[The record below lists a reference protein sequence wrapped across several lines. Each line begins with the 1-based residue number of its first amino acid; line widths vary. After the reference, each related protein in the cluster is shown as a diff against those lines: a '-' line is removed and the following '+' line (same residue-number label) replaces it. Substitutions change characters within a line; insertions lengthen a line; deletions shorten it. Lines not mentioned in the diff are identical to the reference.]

1 CAARNYCCLSSI
13 ILGTR
18 ITKVGRMKVQNTPFI
33 TLIPSLAFVSVSPSS
48 SFTEDLCAKHSINVY
63 FMTIGD
69 TKEVPNLIAFGYC

>member
-1 CAARNYCCLSSI
+1 LQETS
-13 ILGTR
+13 
-18 ITKVGRMKVQNTPFI
+18 FI

-69 TKEVPNLIAFGYC
+69 NRSSEFDCFWLLLVSKP